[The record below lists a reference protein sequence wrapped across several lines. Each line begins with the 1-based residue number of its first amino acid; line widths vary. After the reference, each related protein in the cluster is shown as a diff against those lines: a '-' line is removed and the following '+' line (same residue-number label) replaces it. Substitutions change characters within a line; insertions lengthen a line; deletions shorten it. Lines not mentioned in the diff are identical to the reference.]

1 MCFFTGRVNINALPQ
16 RCAPTNDMRDPLR
29 TTMSSRKPLVP
40 RNNTNKGRRS
50 CMPEMM
56 VLPPPR
62 HSISERKA
70 IPGLDNIPT
79 RLPTKPTVRKELNFD
94 EIEEKENK
102 IEEEEEDDD
111 SNFAKPFPVKKSNN
125 NETSENEK
133 KSLARMIL
141 MRESLAGLPRAS
153 LSGLFRQSLSIAEL
167 DRMFDDDSTQS
178 FEDLE
183 RRLKTP
189 AKLKASSRLPNK
201 PQQQPEKEI
210 NPLKN
215 TELEKKEIKN
225 IDDKKVATEQR
236 QDASKEHQQESEII
250 ETNIDNTNVLE
261 AEAARTPIQK
271 SGEEILSVSIY
282 EYEIDDSQLDDEEI
296 EKQLLQRSMSMGNL
310 SNFVSIDDME
320 TESKL
325 VPLAKS
331 TSLTDLHT
339 SLNDLNPESS
349 FLKSAVEALEEHR
362 QEQAIIEQQIQ
373 NLMER
378 SLKRREQ
385 FRAVWGVSPKSINQ
399 KRDLKTVLNVQK
411 VGFSLD
417 EENLEAEEETKESND
432 VFFGI
437 MSPEKKVDGNEE
449 KPIGNYWNRYFKAK
463 NCQNKNFLKKPCR

>member
-1 MCFFTGRVNINALPQ
+1 MSLCFFTGRVNINALPQ
-16 RCAPTNDMRDPLR
+16 RCVPTNDMRDPLR

-79 RLPTKPTVRKELNFD
+79 RLPSKPTVRKELNFD

-102 IEEEEEDDD
+102 IEEEQEDDDD

-201 PQQQPEKEI
+201 PQQPEKETK
-210 NPLKN
+210 PLKN
-215 TELEKKEIKN
+215 IELEKKEIN
-225 IDDKKVATEQR
+225 NMDDKKVAAEQQ
-236 QDASKEHQQESEII
+236 QDASKEHQQEPEII

-261 AEAARTPIQK
+261 PEDIKTPIQK
-271 SGEEILSVSIY
+271 SGEEVLSVSIY
-282 EYEIDDSQLDDEEI
+282 EYEIDDSQLDDEDI
-296 EKQLLQRSMSMGNL
+296 EKQLLQRSMSMTNL
-310 SNFVSIDDME
+310 SNNVFFDDIE

-339 SLNDLNPESS
+339 SLKDLNPESS

-417 EENLEAEEETKESND
+417 EENLDDEEETKESDD

-437 MSPEKKVDGNEE
+437 MSPEKKVDENEE
-449 KPIGNYWNRYFKAK
+449 KPIGNYLLELF
-463 NCQNKNFLKKPCR
+463 C

>member
-1 MCFFTGRVNINALPQ
+1 
-16 RCAPTNDMRDPLR
+16 MRDPLR
-29 TTMSSRKPLVP
+29 TTMSSRKPLVA

-79 RLPTKPTVRKELNFD
+79 RLPSKPTVRKELNFD

-102 IEEEEEDDD
+102 IEEEQEDDDD

-201 PQQQPEKEI
+201 PQQPEKETK
-210 NPLKN
+210 PLKN
-215 TELEKKEIKN
+215 IELEKKEIN
-225 IDDKKVATEQR
+225 NMDDKKVAAEQQ
-236 QDASKEHQQESEII
+236 QDASKEHQQEPEII

-261 AEAARTPIQK
+261 PEDIKTPIQK
-271 SGEEILSVSIY
+271 SGEEVLSVSIY
-282 EYEIDDSQLDDEEI
+282 EYEIDDSQLDDEDI
-296 EKQLLQRSMSMGNL
+296 EKQLLQRSMSMSNL
-310 SNFVSIDDME
+310 SNNVFIDDME

-339 SLNDLNPESS
+339 SLKDLNPESS
-349 FLKSAVEALEEHR
+349 FLKSSVEALEEHR

-417 EENLEAEEETKESND
+417 EENLDAEEETKESDD

-449 KPIGNYWNRYFKAK
+449 KPIGNY
-463 NCQNKNFLKKPCR
+463 